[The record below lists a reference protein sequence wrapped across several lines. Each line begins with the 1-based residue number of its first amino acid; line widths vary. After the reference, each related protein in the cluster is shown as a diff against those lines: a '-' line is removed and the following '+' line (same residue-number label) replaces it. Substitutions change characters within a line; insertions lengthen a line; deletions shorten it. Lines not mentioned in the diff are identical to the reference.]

1 MLLGVPGV
9 LGACRNS
16 LTLFASQQ
24 LARQIETAQSD
35 SYKRLRFWY
44 DFASSNFSI
53 GRVFVTLV
61 RLAQTCLLT
70 LVLILLAMPGSAIAA
85 TCESLAALKLP
96 DTTITLAQPVAAGAF
111 IPPGASEPPASVKNL
126 PAFCRV
132 AATIKPAKDSEIKM
146 EVWMPLAGWN
156 GRYRGQGNGGFA
168 GGIYYPGLATA
179 VSAGY
184 ASASTDTGHSGSPV
198 DSNWALG
205 HPDKIV
211 DFGWRAIHEMTVKA
225 KSIIQA
231 FYGDAPKKSYFT
243 GCSNGGRQA
252 LMEAQRFPEDYDGII
267 AGAPAN
273 YWTKVF
279 ATFIWDI
286 QAMHAAPGSYIGAN
300 KIPAIARAVV
310 AACDAYDGVK
320 DGVLNDPRACHFHQV
335 LLCKEGDSDSCL
347 TPPQAAALK
356 KIYDGPVDAKGKQ
369 IFPGFLPGGEEGE
382 GGWVTWIDR
391 GPGKDLQSVFAH
403 GFYTN
408 MISSKEPVDL
418 KTINVETAVKLA
430 DSQQGET
437 FNATDPNLKPFA
449 TRGGKLIMYHGWSD
463 AALPPQGSINYYNS
477 VEETMGPGKP
487 ALFMRLFMA
496 PGMQHCGGG
505 PGANSFGQFA
515 PGVDADHD
523 LNQAL
528 ERWVEK
534 GIAPDR
540 LIATKFVDDKPEKG
554 VAMTRPLCPYPEGAT
569 YKGTG
574 DTNDAANFECSVD
587 AALARMLK
595 DPVKAPRPLHT
606 PEPKYSKSARK
617 QKIEGVVTLS
627 VVIGTDGKAHDV
639 KVVKSLEPTLDAN
652 AIEAV
657 KTWKFAPATKDGR
670 PVAVEMRLELAY
682 KLW

>member
-1 MLLGVPGV
+1 VNRKF
-9 LGACRNS
+9 C
-16 LTLFASQQ
+16 
-24 LARQIETAQSD
+24 
-35 SYKRLRFWY
+35 
-44 DFASSNFSI
+44 
-53 GRVFVTLV
+53 
-61 RLAQTCLLT
+61 
-70 LVLILLAMPGSAIAA
+70 LILLLMLCFGMPAMAA
-85 TCESLAALKLP
+85 TCESLAGLKLP

-111 IPPGASEPPASVKNL
+111 IPPGASGPPASVKNL

-132 AATIKPAKDSEIKM
+132 AATLKPANGSEIKM
-146 EVWMPLAGWN
+146 EVWLPLSGWN
-156 GRYRGQGNGGFA
+156 GKYRGLGNGGFA
-168 GGIYYPGLATA
+168 GAIYYPGLAVA

-184 ASASTDTGHSGSPV
+184 ASASTDTGHSGSPI
-198 DSNWALG
+198 DARWALG
-205 HPDKIV
+205 QPDKIV

-231 FYGDAPKKSYFT
+231 FYGDAPKKSYFA
-243 GCSNGGRQA
+243 GCSNGGRQG

-279 ATFIWDI
+279 ATFIWDV
-286 QAMHAAPGSYIGAN
+286 QAMQAEPASYIGAN
-300 KIPAIARAVV
+300 KIPAIARAVA
-310 AACDAYDGVK
+310 AACDANDGVK
-320 DGVLNDPRACHFHQV
+320 DGVLNDPRACHFDPKV
-335 LLCKEGDSDSCL
+335 LLCKEGDADSCL
-347 TPPQAAALK
+347 TAPQASALT
-356 KIYDGPVDAKGKQ
+356 KIYDGPVDAAGKQ
-369 IFPGFLPGGEEGE
+369 MFPGFLPGGEDGE
-382 GGWVTWIDR
+382 GGWATWIDR
-391 GPGKDLQSVFAH
+391 GPGKDLQTVFAH

-418 KTINVETAVKLA
+418 KSISVETAVKLA
-430 DSQQGET
+430 DDQQGQT

-449 TRGGKLIMYHGWSD
+449 TRGGKLIVYHGWSD
-463 AALPPQGSINYYNS
+463 AALPPMGSINYYNS
-477 VEETMGPGKP
+477 VEEAMGPGKP
-487 ALFMRLFMA
+487 GLFMRLFMV
-496 PGMQHCGGG
+496 PGMQHCGG
-505 PGANSFGQFA
+505 PGANSFGQFTPA
-515 PGVDADHD
+515 GDADHD

-574 DTNDAANFECSVD
+574 DTNDAANFACTQD
-587 AALARMLK
+587 AEVVRTLK
-595 DPVKAPRPLHT
+595 DPSVKAPRPLHT
-606 PEPKYSKSARK
+606 PDPKYSKSARK
-617 QKIEGVVTLS
+617 QKVEGVVTLS
-627 VVIGTDGKAHDV
+627 VIIGVDGKAHDV

-670 PVAVEMRLELAY
+670 PVAVEMRLEVDF

>member
-1 MLLGVPGV
+1 VNHKFCLIFLLLLCFGVP
-9 LGACRNS
+9 
-16 LTLFASQQ
+16 
-24 LARQIETAQSD
+24 
-35 SYKRLRFWY
+35 
-44 DFASSNFSI
+44 
-53 GRVFVTLV
+53 
-61 RLAQTCLLT
+61 
-70 LVLILLAMPGSAIAA
+70 AMAA
-85 TCESLAALKLP
+85 TCESLAGLKLP

-111 IPPGASEPPASVKNL
+111 IPPGASVPPASVKNL

-132 AATIKPAKDSEIKM
+132 AATLKPAKDSEIKM
-146 EVWMPLAGWN
+146 EVWLPLTGWN
-156 GRYRGQGNGGFA
+156 GKYRGLGNGGFA
-168 GGIYYPGLATA
+168 GSISYPGLAVA

-198 DSNWALG
+198 DARWALG
-205 HPDKIV
+205 HTDKIV
-211 DFGWRAIHEMTVKA
+211 DFGWRAIHEMTLKA

-231 FYGDAPKKSYFT
+231 FYGDDPKKSYFV
-243 GCSNGGRQA
+243 GCSNGGRQG

-279 ATFIWDI
+279 ATFLWDV
-286 QAMHAAPGSYIGAN
+286 QAMQAEPGSYIGAN
-300 KIPAIARAVV
+300 KIPAIARAVA

-347 TPPQAAALK
+347 TPPQEAALK
-356 KIYDGPVDAKGKQ
+356 KIYDGPVDDKGKQ

-382 GGWVTWIDR
+382 GGWVTWLDR

-408 MISSKEPVDL
+408 MISSREPVDL
-418 KTINVETAVKLA
+418 KSISVETAVKLA
-430 DSQQGET
+430 DDQQGQT
-437 FNATDPNLKPFA
+437 FNAVDPNLKPFA

-477 VEETMGPGKP
+477 VEGTMGPGKP
-487 ALFMRLFMA
+487 ALFMRLFMV

-534 GIAPDR
+534 GIAPDK
-540 LIATKFVDDKPEKG
+540 LIATKFIDDKPEKG
-554 VAMTRPLCPYPEGAT
+554 VAMTRPLCAYPAAAT
-569 YKGTG
+569 YTGAG

-587 AALARMLK
+587 AAMARMFK
-595 DPVKAPRPLHT
+595 NPSVKAPRALHT
-606 PEPKYSKSARK
+606 PEPKYSKSAKK
-617 QKIEGVVTLS
+617 QGIQGVVTLS
-627 VVIGTDGKAHDV
+627 AVIGIDGMAHDV

-670 PVAVEMRLELAY
+670 PVAVEMRLEVDF

>member
-1 MLLGVPGV
+1 M
-9 LGACRNS
+9 
-16 LTLFASQQ
+16 
-24 LARQIETAQSD
+24 
-35 SYKRLRFWY
+35 K
-44 DFASSNFSI
+44 
-53 GRVFVTLV
+53 LV
-61 RLAQTCLLT
+61 RLVQTCLLA
-70 LVLILLAMPGSAIAA
+70 LVLILLATPGLAVAA
-85 TCESLAALKLP
+85 TCESLAALNLP
-96 DTTITLAQPVAAGAF
+96 DTTITLAQAVAAGAF
-111 IPPGASEPPASVKNL
+111 IPPGESVPPASVKNL

-146 EVWMPLAGWN
+146 EVWLPLTGWN
-156 GRYRGQGNGGFA
+156 GKYRGEGNGGFA
-168 GGIYYPGLATA
+168 GSIFYPGLATA
-179 VSAGY
+179 VSQGY

-198 DSNWALG
+198 DAHWALG

-225 KSIIQA
+225 KSVIQA
-231 FYGDAPKKSYFT
+231 FYGDAPRKSYFT

-286 QAMHAAPGSYIGAN
+286 QAMQAKPGSYIGAN

-320 DGVLNDPRACHFHQV
+320 DGVLNDPRACRFHQV
-335 LLCKEGDSDSCL
+335 LLCKERDSDSCL
-347 TPPQAAALK
+347 TPPQEAALK

-382 GGWVTWIDR
+382 GGWVTWIDS

-408 MISSKEPVDL
+408 MISSKEPVNL
-418 KTINVETAVKLA
+418 KTIDVETAVKLA
-430 DSQQGET
+430 DEQQGQT
-437 FNATDPNLKPFA
+437 FNAVDPNLKPFA
-449 TRGGKLIMYHGWSD
+449 ARGGKLIMYHGWSD

-477 VEETMGPGKP
+477 VEAAMGPGKP
-487 ALFMRLFMA
+487 ELFMRLFMA

-505 PGANSFGQFA
+505 PGTNSFGQFA

-554 VAMTRPLCPYPEGAT
+554 VAMTRPLCPYPAAAT
-569 YKGTG
+569 FKGTG
-574 DTNDAANFECSVD
+574 DTNDAANFGCSVD
-587 AALARMLK
+587 AALARMLN
-595 DPVKAPRPLHT
+595 DPGGEAPRPLST

-627 VVIGTDGKAHDV
+627 VVIGTDGMAHDV

-652 AIEAV
+652 AIAAV

-670 PVAVEMRLELAY
+670 PVAVAMRLEVAF
-682 KLW
+682 KL

>member
-1 MLLGVPGV
+1 MKLVHLALL
-9 LGACRNS
+9 
-16 LTLFASQQ
+16 
-24 LARQIETAQSD
+24 
-35 SYKRLRFWY
+35 
-44 DFASSNFSI
+44 
-53 GRVFVTLV
+53 
-61 RLAQTCLLT
+61 
-70 LVLILLAMPGSAIAA
+70 LILLALSGSANAA
-85 TCESLAALKLP
+85 TCESMAALKLP

-111 IPPGASEPPASVKNL
+111 IPPGASAPPASVKNV

-132 AATIKPAKDSEIKM
+132 ATTIKPAKDSEIKM
-146 EVWMPLAGWN
+146 EVWLPLAGWN
-156 GRYRGQGNGGFA
+156 GKYRGVGNGGFA
-168 GGIYYPGLATA
+168 GSIFYPGLAAA

-184 ASASTDTGHSGSPV
+184 ASASTDTGHSGAPV
-198 DSNWALG
+198 NASWALG

-225 KSIIQA
+225 KSIIHA

-243 GCSNGGRQA
+243 GCSNGGRQG

-286 QAMHAAPGSYIGAN
+286 QAMQAERGSYIGAN
-300 KIPAIARAVV
+300 KIPAIAQAVI

-320 DGVLNDPRACHFHQV
+320 DGVLNDPRACHFDQV
-335 LLCKEGDSDSCL
+335 ALCKEGDADSCL
-347 TPPQAAALK
+347 TPPQEAALK
-356 KIYDGPVDAKGKQ
+356 KIYDGPVDAKGQ
-369 IFPGFLPGGEEGE
+369 QMFPGFLPGGEEGE
-382 GGWVTWIDR
+382 GGWVTWIDS

-408 MISSKEPVDL
+408 MITSKEPIDL
-418 KTINVETAVKLA
+418 KSINVETAVKLA
-430 DSQQGET
+430 DDQQGAT
-437 FNATDPNLKPFA
+437 FNAVDPNLKPFA
-449 TRGGKLIMYHGWSD
+449 ARGGKLIMYHGWSD

-477 VEETMGPGKP
+477 VEEAMGPGKP
-487 ALFMRLFMA
+487 SLFMRLFMA

-505 PGANSFGQFA
+505 PGANSFGQFVPA
-515 PGVDADHD
+515 GDADHD

-534 GIAPDR
+534 GIAPDK
-540 LIATKFVDDKPEKG
+540 LIATKFVDDKPENG
-554 VAMTRPLCPYPEGAT
+554 VAMTRPLCPYPEAAT
-569 YKGTG
+569 YKGAG
-574 DTNDAANFECSVD
+574 DTNDAANFECTRD
-587 AALARMLK
+587 TEIIRALK
-595 DPVKAPRPLHT
+595 DPSIKAPRPLHT

-617 QKIEGVVTLS
+617 QKIEGIVTLS

-639 KVVKSLEPTLDAN
+639 KVVKSLEPSLDAN

-657 KTWKFAPATKDGR
+657 KNWKFAPATKDGH
-670 PVAVEMRLELAY
+670 PVAVAMRLEIDY

>member
-1 MLLGVPGV
+1 M
-9 LGACRNS
+9 A
-16 LTLFASQQ
+16 
-24 LARQIETAQSD
+24 
-35 SYKRLRFWY
+35 
-44 DFASSNFSI
+44 
-53 GRVFVTLV
+53 V
-61 RLAQTCLLT
+61 RLAQTCLLA
-70 LVLILLAMPGSAIAA
+70 LILILLVMPGSAIAA

-96 DTTITLAQPVAAGAF
+96 DTTITSAQPVAAGAF
-111 IPPGASEPPASVKNL
+111 VPPGASAPPASVKNL

-146 EVWMPLAGWN
+146 EVWLPLTSWN
-156 GRYRGQGNGGFA
+156 GKYRGLGNGGFA
-168 GGIYYPGLATA
+168 GAIYYPGLAVA

-198 DSNWALG
+198 DASWALG

-231 FYGDAPKKSYFT
+231 FYGDAPKKSYFA
-243 GCSNGGRQA
+243 GCSNGGRQG

-286 QAMHAAPGSYIGAN
+286 QAMQADPGSYIGTN

-310 AACDAYDGVK
+310 EACDANDGVK
-320 DGVLNDPRACHFHQV
+320 DGVLNDPRACHFDPKT
-335 LLCKEGDSDSCL
+335 LLCQEGDSDSCL
-347 TPPQAAALK
+347 TAPQAAALK
-356 KIYDGPVDAKGKQ
+356 KIYDGPVDNAGKQ
-369 IFPGFLPGGEEGE
+369 MFPGFLPGGEDGE
-382 GGWVTWIDR
+382 GGWVTWIDM
-391 GPGKDLQSVFAH
+391 GPDKDLQTLFAR

-408 MISSKEPVDL
+408 MISSKGPIDL

-430 DSQQGET
+430 DDQQGQT
-437 FNATDPNLKPFA
+437 FNAVDPNLKPFA
-449 TRGGKLIMYHGWSD
+449 TRGGKLIVYHGWSD
-463 AALPPQGSINYYNS
+463 AALPPQGAINYYKS
-477 VEETMGPGKP
+477 VEETMEPGKP
-487 ALFMRLFMA
+487 PLFMRLFMA

-515 PGVDADHD
+515 PGTDADHD
-523 LNQAL
+523 LNKAL

-534 GIAPDR
+534 GIAPDK

-554 VAMTRPLCPYPEGAT
+554 VAMTRPLCPYPQAAT
-569 YKGTG
+569 YKGAG
-574 DTNDAANFECSVD
+574 DTNDAANFECAHD
-587 AALARMLK
+587 AEIIYTAK
-595 DPVKAPRPLHT
+595 DPGVKAPRPLHT
-606 PEPKYSKSARK
+606 PEPKYSKSAKK
-617 QKIEGVVTLS
+617 QGIQGVVTLS

-639 KVVKSLEPTLDAN
+639 QVVNSLEPSLDAN
-652 AIEAV
+652 AIAAV

-670 PVAVEMRLELAY
+670 PVAVSMRLEIAF
-682 KLW
+682 KL